1 LNTAFSEDA
10 IMESRLTNL
19 EVKLAFQDDLLESL
33 NRTVA
38 AQQLQ
43 LDLMQEELRM
53 LYQQLKA
60 LAPSHIATHEE
71 EAPPPHY

>member
-1 LNTAFSEDA
+1 
-10 IMESRLTNL
+10 MESRLTNL

-53 LYQQLKA
+53 LYQQLKS
-60 LAPSHIATHEE
+60 LAPSQIATTGEE
-71 EAPPPHY
+71 LPPPHY

>member
-1 LNTAFSEDA
+1 
-10 IMESRLTNL
+10 MESRLTNL

-33 NRTVA
+33 NRTVS

-53 LYQQLKA
+53 LYQQLKS
-60 LAPSHIATHEE
+60 LAPSQIATTEE
-71 EAPPPHY
+71 ELPPPHY

>member
-1 LNTAFSEDA
+1 
-10 IMESRLTNL
+10 MESRLTNL

-43 LDLMQEELRM
+43 IDMMQEGLRM
-53 LYQQLKA
+53 LYQQLKS
-60 LAPSHIATHEE
+60 LAPSQMATEEE

>member
-1 LNTAFSEDA
+1 
-10 IMESRLTNL
+10 MESRLTNL

-33 NRTVA
+33 NTTVA

-53 LYQQLKA
+53 LYQQIKS
-60 LAPSHIATHEE
+60 LAPTQIETAEE